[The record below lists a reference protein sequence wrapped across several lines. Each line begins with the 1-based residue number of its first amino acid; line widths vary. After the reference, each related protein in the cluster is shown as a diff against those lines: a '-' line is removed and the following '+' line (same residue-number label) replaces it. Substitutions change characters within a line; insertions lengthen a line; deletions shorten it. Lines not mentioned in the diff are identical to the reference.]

1 MSAMNQ
7 AIRSKTVFFFT
18 FFFFVLILSSIFS
31 YGVYS
36 TKTSEI
42 NQQFQP
48 VTKECQ
54 SISFDILADYD
65 FGTLDWSGGSQSNQF
80 ITNQIEQIIPQS
92 IKALDNQLVS
102 VIGFVLPVETD
113 GERIDSFLLL
123 RDLQMCC
130 YGTLPELNEW
140 VYVEVPDYLE
150 AKNLIS
156 DTPIKVWGTLQV
168 EPRFKDDFL
177 LSIYSLTFSDAD
189 ALLNENESEE
199 YFSYV
204 PKNKK
209 GGKRLP
215 PFLFS
220 VED

>member
-1 MSAMNQ
+1 MSGMNQ
-7 AIRSKTVFFFT
+7 TIRSKTVFFFT
-18 FFFFVLILSSIFS
+18 FFFLVLILSLIFS
-31 YGVYS
+31 YGVHP

-48 VTKECQ
+48 VAKECQ

-80 ITNQIEQIIPQS
+80 IANQIEQIIPES
-92 IKALDNQLVS
+92 IKALDNQQIS
-102 VIGFVLPVETD
+102 VTGFVLPIETD

-140 VYVEVPDYLE
+140 IYVEVPNHLE

-156 DTPIKVWGTLQV
+156 DTPIKVRGTLQV

-177 LSIYSLTFSDAD
+177 LSIYSLTFSNAD
-189 ALLNENESEE
+189 ALLNATESE
-199 YFSYV
+199 
-204 PKNKK
+204 
-209 GGKRLP
+209 G
-215 PFLFS
+215 
-220 VED
+220 

>member
-1 MSAMNQ
+1 MSGMNQ
-7 AIRSKTVFFFT
+7 TIRSKTVFFFT
-18 FFFFVLILSSIFS
+18 FFFLVLILSLIFS
-31 YGVYS
+31 YGVHP

-42 NQQFQP
+42 NQQFQL

-80 ITNQIEQIIPQS
+80 IANQIEQIIPES
-92 IKALDNQLVS
+92 IKALDNQQIS
-102 VIGFVLPVETD
+102 VTGFVLPIETD

-140 VYVEVPDYLE
+140 IYVEVPNHLE

-156 DTPIKVWGTLQV
+156 DTPIKVRGTLQV

-177 LSIYSLTFSDAD
+177 LSIYSLTFSNAD
-189 ALLNENESEE
+189 ALLNANESE
-199 YFSYV
+199 
-204 PKNKK
+204 
-209 GGKRLP
+209 G
-215 PFLFS
+215 
-220 VED
+220 

>member
-48 VTKECQ
+48 VSKEYQ

-80 ITNQIEQIIPQS
+80 IANQIEQIIPES
-92 IKALDNQLVS
+92 IKALDNQQIS
-102 VIGFVLPVETD
+102 VTGFVLPIETD
-113 GERIDSFLLL
+113 GDRIDSFLLL

-140 VYVEVPDYLE
+140 IYVEIPNHLE

-156 DTPIKVWGTLQV
+156 DTPIKVRGTLQV

-177 LSIYSLTFSDAD
+177 LSIYSLTFSNAD
-189 ALLNENESEE
+189 ALLNANESE
-199 YFSYV
+199 
-204 PKNKK
+204 
-209 GGKRLP
+209 G
-215 PFLFS
+215 
-220 VED
+220 

>member
-1 MSAMNQ
+1 MSGMNQ
-7 AIRSKTVFFFT
+7 TIRSKTVFFFT
-18 FFFFVLILSSIFS
+18 FFFLVLILSLIFS
-31 YGVYS
+31 YGVHP

-80 ITNQIEQIIPQS
+80 IATQIEQIIPES
-92 IKALDNQLVS
+92 IKALDNQQIS
-102 VIGFVLPVETD
+102 VTGFVLPIETD

-140 VYVEVPDYLE
+140 IYVEVPNHLE

-156 DTPIKVWGTLQV
+156 DTPIKVRGTLQV

-177 LSIYSLTFSDAD
+177 LSIYSLTFSNAD
-189 ALLNENESEE
+189 ALLNANESE
-199 YFSYV
+199 
-204 PKNKK
+204 
-209 GGKRLP
+209 G
-215 PFLFS
+215 
-220 VED
+220 

>member
-1 MSAMNQ
+1 MSGMNQ
-7 AIRSKTVFFFT
+7 TIRSKTVFFFT
-18 FFFFVLILSSIFS
+18 FFFLVLILSLIFS
-31 YGVYS
+31 YGVHP

-48 VTKECQ
+48 VAKECQ

-80 ITNQIEQIIPQS
+80 IANQIEQIIPES
-92 IKALDNQLVS
+92 IKALDNQQIS
-102 VIGFVLPVETD
+102 VTGFVLPIETD
-113 GERIDSFLLL
+113 GKRIDSFLLL

-140 VYVEVPDYLE
+140 IYVEVPNHLE

-156 DTPIKVWGTLQV
+156 DTPIKVRGTLQV

-177 LSIYSLTFSDAD
+177 LSIYSLTFSNAD
-189 ALLNENESEE
+189 ALLNVNESE
-199 YFSYV
+199 
-204 PKNKK
+204 
-209 GGKRLP
+209 G
-215 PFLFS
+215 
-220 VED
+220 

>member
-48 VTKECQ
+48 VSKEYQ

-80 ITNQIEQIIPQS
+80 IANQIEQIIPQS

-140 VYVEVPDYLE
+140 VYVEVPDHLE

-199 YFSYV
+199 
-204 PKNKK
+204 
-209 GGKRLP
+209 
-215 PFLFS
+215 
-220 VED
+220 

>member
-1 MSAMNQ
+1 MSGMNQ
-7 AIRSKTVFFFT
+7 TIRSKTVFFFT
-18 FFFFVLILSSIFS
+18 FFFLVLILSLIFS
-31 YGVYS
+31 YGVHP

-42 NQQFQP
+42 NQQFQL

-80 ITNQIEQIIPQS
+80 IATQIEQIIPES
-92 IKALDNQLVS
+92 IKALDNQQIS
-102 VIGFVLPVETD
+102 VTGFVLPIETD

-140 VYVEVPDYLE
+140 IYVEVPNHLE

-156 DTPIKVWGTLQV
+156 DTPIKVMGTLQV

-177 LSIYSLTFSDAD
+177 LSIYSLTFSNAD
-189 ALLNENESEE
+189 ALLNANESE
-199 YFSYV
+199 
-204 PKNKK
+204 
-209 GGKRLP
+209 G
-215 PFLFS
+215 
-220 VED
+220 

>member
-1 MSAMNQ
+1 MNQ
-7 AIRSKTVFFFT
+7 TIRSKTVFFFT
-18 FFFFVLILSSIFS
+18 FFFLVLILSLIFS
-31 YGVYS
+31 YGVHP

-80 ITNQIEQIIPQS
+80 IANQIEQIIPES
-92 IKALDNQLVS
+92 IKALDNQQVS
-102 VIGFVLPVETD
+102 VTGFVLPVETD

-140 VYVEVPDYLE
+140 IYVEVPNHLE

-156 DTPIKVWGTLQV
+156 DTPIKVRGTLQV

-177 LSIYSLTFSDAD
+177 LSIYSLTFSNAD
-189 ALLNENESEE
+189 ALLNANESE
-199 YFSYV
+199 
-204 PKNKK
+204 
-209 GGKRLP
+209 G
-215 PFLFS
+215 
-220 VED
+220 

>member
-1 MSAMNQ
+1 MSGMNQ
-7 AIRSKTVFFFT
+7 TIRSKTVFFFT
-18 FFFFVLILSSIFS
+18 FFFLVLILSLIFS
-31 YGVYS
+31 YGVHP

-48 VTKECQ
+48 VTKEWQ

-80 ITNQIEQIIPQS
+80 IANQIEQIIPES
-92 IKALDNQLVS
+92 IKALDNQQVS
-102 VIGFVLPVETD
+102 VTGFVLPVETD

-140 VYVEVPDYLE
+140 IYVQVPNHLE

-156 DTPIKVWGTLQV
+156 DTPIKVRGTLQV

-177 LSIYSLTFSDAD
+177 LSIYSLTFSHAD
-189 ALLNENESEE
+189 ALLNANENE
-199 YFSYV
+199 
-204 PKNKK
+204 
-209 GGKRLP
+209 G
-215 PFLFS
+215 
-220 VED
+220 

>member
-1 MSAMNQ
+1 MSGMNQ
-7 AIRSKTVFFFT
+7 TIRSKTVFFFT
-18 FFFFVLILSSIFS
+18 FFFLVLILSLIFS
-31 YGVYS
+31 YGVHP

-80 ITNQIEQIIPQS
+80 IANQIEQIIPES
-92 IKALDNQLVS
+92 IKALDNQQVS
-102 VIGFVLPVETD
+102 VTGFVLPVETD

-140 VYVEVPDYLE
+140 IYVEVPNHLE

-156 DTPIKVWGTLQV
+156 DTPIKVRGTLQV

-177 LSIYSLTFSDAD
+177 LSIYSLTFSNAD
-189 ALLNENESEE
+189 ALLSANES
-199 YFSYV
+199 
-204 PKNKK
+204 
-209 GGKRLP
+209 
-215 PFLFS
+215 
-220 VED
+220 

>member
-1 MSAMNQ
+1 MSGMNQ
-7 AIRSKTVFFFT
+7 TIRSKTVFFFT
-18 FFFFVLILSSIFS
+18 FFFLVLILSLIFS
-31 YGVYS
+31 YGVHP

-42 NQQFQP
+42 NQQFQL

-80 ITNQIEQIIPQS
+80 IANQIEQIIPES
-92 IKALDNQLVS
+92 IKALDNQQVS
-102 VIGFVLPVETD
+102 VTGFVLPVETD

-140 VYVEVPDYLE
+140 IYVEVPNHLE

-156 DTPIKVWGTLQV
+156 DTPIKVKGTLQV

-177 LSIYSLTFSDAD
+177 LSIYSLTFSNAD
-189 ALLNENESEE
+189 ALLNANESE
-199 YFSYV
+199 
-204 PKNKK
+204 
-209 GGKRLP
+209 G
-215 PFLFS
+215 
-220 VED
+220 

>member
-1 MSAMNQ
+1 MSGMNQ
-7 AIRSKTVFFFT
+7 TIRSKTVFFFT
-18 FFFFVLILSSIFS
+18 FFFLVLILSLIFS
-31 YGVYS
+31 YGVHP

-42 NQQFQP
+42 NQQFQL

-80 ITNQIEQIIPQS
+80 IANQIEQIIPES
-92 IKALDNQLVS
+92 IKALDNQQIS
-102 VIGFVLPVETD
+102 VTGFVLPIETD

-140 VYVEVPDYLE
+140 IYVEVPNHLE

-156 DTPIKVWGTLQV
+156 DTPIKVMGTLQV

-177 LSIYSLTFSDAD
+177 LSIYSLTFSNAD
-189 ALLNENESEE
+189 ALLNANESE
-199 YFSYV
+199 
-204 PKNKK
+204 
-209 GGKRLP
+209 G
-215 PFLFS
+215 
-220 VED
+220 

>member
-1 MSAMNQ
+1 MNQ
-7 AIRSKTVFFFT
+7 TIRSKTVFFFT
-18 FFFFVLILSSIFS
+18 FFFLVLMLSLIFS
-31 YGVYS
+31 YGVHP

-48 VTKECQ
+48 VAKECQ

-80 ITNQIEQIIPQS
+80 IANQIEQIIPQS

-140 VYVEVPDYLE
+140 VYVEVPDHLE

-189 ALLNENESEE
+189 ALLNDNESEE
-199 YFSYV
+199 
-204 PKNKK
+204 
-209 GGKRLP
+209 
-215 PFLFS
+215 
-220 VED
+220 

>member
-1 MSAMNQ
+1 MSGMNQ
-7 AIRSKTVFFFT
+7 TIRSKTVFFFT
-18 FFFFVLILSSIFS
+18 FFFLVLILSLIFS
-31 YGVYS
+31 YGVHP

-48 VTKECQ
+48 VAKECQ

-80 ITNQIEQIIPQS
+80 IANQIEQIIPES
-92 IKALDNQLVS
+92 IKALDNQQIS
-102 VIGFVLPVETD
+102 VTGFVLPIETD
-113 GERIDSFLLL
+113 GKRIDSFLLL

-140 VYVEVPDYLE
+140 IYVEVPNHLE

-156 DTPIKVWGTLQV
+156 DTPIKVRGTLQV

-177 LSIYSLTFSDAD
+177 LSIYSLTFSNAD
-189 ALLNENESEE
+189 ALLNANESE
-199 YFSYV
+199 
-204 PKNKK
+204 
-209 GGKRLP
+209 G
-215 PFLFS
+215 
-220 VED
+220 

>member
-1 MSAMNQ
+1 MSGVNQ
-7 AIRSKTVFFFT
+7 TIRSKTVFFFT
-18 FFFFVLILSSIFS
+18 FFFLVLILSLIFS
-31 YGVYS
+31 YGVHP

-80 ITNQIEQIIPQS
+80 IATQIEQIIPES
-92 IKALDNQLVS
+92 IKALDNQQIS
-102 VIGFVLPVETD
+102 VTGFVLPIETD

-140 VYVEVPDYLE
+140 IYVEVPNHLE

-156 DTPIKVWGTLQV
+156 DTPIKVRGTLQV

-177 LSIYSLTFSDAD
+177 LSIYSLTFINAD
-189 ALLNENESEE
+189 ALLNANESE
-199 YFSYV
+199 
-204 PKNKK
+204 
-209 GGKRLP
+209 G
-215 PFLFS
+215 
-220 VED
+220 

>member
-1 MSAMNQ
+1 MNQ
-7 AIRSKTVFFFT
+7 TIRSKTVFFFT
-18 FFFFVLILSSIFS
+18 FFFLVLILSLIFS
-31 YGVYS
+31 YGVHP

-80 ITNQIEQIIPQS
+80 IANQIEQIIPES
-92 IKALDNQLVS
+92 IKALDNQQVS
-102 VIGFVLPVETD
+102 VTGFVLPVETD

-140 VYVEVPDYLE
+140 IYVEVPNHLE

-156 DTPIKVWGTLQV
+156 DTPIKVKGTLQV

-177 LSIYSLTFSDAD
+177 LSIYSLTFSNAD
-189 ALLNENESEE
+189 ALLNANESE
-199 YFSYV
+199 
-204 PKNKK
+204 
-209 GGKRLP
+209 G
-215 PFLFS
+215 
-220 VED
+220 

>member
-1 MSAMNQ
+1 MSGMNQ
-7 AIRSKTVFFFT
+7 TIRSKTVFFFT
-18 FFFFVLILSSIFS
+18 FFFLVLILSLIFS
-31 YGVYS
+31 YGVHP

-48 VTKECQ
+48 VAKECQ

-80 ITNQIEQIIPQS
+80 IANQIEQIIPES
-92 IKALDNQLVS
+92 IKALDNQQVS
-102 VIGFVLPVETD
+102 VTGFVLPVETD

-140 VYVEVPDYLE
+140 IYVEVPNHLE

-156 DTPIKVWGTLQV
+156 DTPIKVRGTLQV

-177 LSIYSLTFSDAD
+177 LSIYSLTFSNAD
-189 ALLNENESEE
+189 ALLNANESE
-199 YFSYV
+199 
-204 PKNKK
+204 
-209 GGKRLP
+209 G
-215 PFLFS
+215 
-220 VED
+220 

>member
-1 MSAMNQ
+1 MSGMNQ
-7 AIRSKTVFFFT
+7 TIRSKTVFFFT
-18 FFFFVLILSSIFS
+18 FFFLVLILSLIFS
-31 YGVYS
+31 YGVHP

-80 ITNQIEQIIPQS
+80 IATQIEQIIPES
-92 IKALDNQLVS
+92 IKALDNQQIS
-102 VIGFVLPVETD
+102 VTGFVLPIETD

-123 RDLQMCC
+123 SDLQMCC

-140 VYVEVPDYLE
+140 IYVEVPNHLE

-156 DTPIKVWGTLQV
+156 DTPIKVMGTLQV

-177 LSIYSLTFSDAD
+177 LSIYSLTFSNAD
-189 ALLNENESEE
+189 ALLNANESE
-199 YFSYV
+199 
-204 PKNKK
+204 
-209 GGKRLP
+209 G
-215 PFLFS
+215 
-220 VED
+220 

>member
-1 MSAMNQ
+1 MSGMNQ
-7 AIRSKTVFFFT
+7 TIRSKTVFFFT
-18 FFFFVLILSSIFS
+18 FFFLVLILSLIFS
-31 YGVYS
+31 YGVHP

-80 ITNQIEQIIPQS
+80 IANQIEQIIPES
-92 IKALDNQLVS
+92 IKALDNQQIS
-102 VIGFVLPVETD
+102 VTGFVLPVETD

-140 VYVEVPDYLE
+140 IYVEVPNHLE

-156 DTPIKVWGTLQV
+156 DTPIKVKGTLQV

-177 LSIYSLTFSDAD
+177 LSIYSLTFSNAD
-189 ALLNENESEE
+189 ALLSANES
-199 YFSYV
+199 
-204 PKNKK
+204 
-209 GGKRLP
+209 
-215 PFLFS
+215 
-220 VED
+220 

>member
-48 VTKECQ
+48 VAKEYQ

-140 VYVEVPDYLE
+140 VYVEVPDHLE

-199 YFSYV
+199 
-204 PKNKK
+204 
-209 GGKRLP
+209 
-215 PFLFS
+215 
-220 VED
+220 

>member
-1 MSAMNQ
+1 MSGMNQ
-7 AIRSKTVFFFT
+7 TIRSKTVFFFT
-18 FFFFVLILSSIFS
+18 FFFLVLVLSLIFS
-31 YGVYS
+31 YGVHP

-48 VTKECQ
+48 VTKACQ

-80 ITNQIEQIIPQS
+80 IANQIEQIIPES
-92 IKALDNQLVS
+92 IKALDNQQIS
-102 VIGFVLPVETD
+102 VTGFVLPIETD

-140 VYVEVPDYLE
+140 IYVEVPNHLE

-156 DTPIKVWGTLQV
+156 DTPIKVRGTLQV

-177 LSIYSLTFSDAD
+177 LSIYSLTFSNAD
-189 ALLNENESEE
+189 ALLNANESE
-199 YFSYV
+199 
-204 PKNKK
+204 
-209 GGKRLP
+209 G
-215 PFLFS
+215 
-220 VED
+220 

>member
-1 MSAMNQ
+1 MSGMNQ
-7 AIRSKTVFFFT
+7 TIRSKTVFFFT
-18 FFFFVLILSSIFS
+18 FFFLVLILSLIFS
-31 YGVYS
+31 YGVHP

-80 ITNQIEQIIPQS
+80 IATQIEQIIPES
-92 IKALDNQLVS
+92 IKALDNQQIS
-102 VIGFVLPVETD
+102 DTGFVLPIETD

-140 VYVEVPDYLE
+140 IYVEVPNHLE

-156 DTPIKVWGTLQV
+156 DTPIKVRGTLQV

-177 LSIYSLTFSDAD
+177 LSIYSLTFSNAD
-189 ALLNENESEE
+189 ALLNANESE
-199 YFSYV
+199 
-204 PKNKK
+204 
-209 GGKRLP
+209 G
-215 PFLFS
+215 
-220 VED
+220 

>member
-1 MSAMNQ
+1 MSGMNQ
-7 AIRSKTVFFFT
+7 TIRSKTVFFFT
-18 FFFFVLILSSIFS
+18 FFFLVLILSLIFS
-31 YGVYS
+31 YGVHP

-80 ITNQIEQIIPQS
+80 IATQIEQIIPES
-92 IKALDNQLVS
+92 IKALDNQQIS
-102 VIGFVLPVETD
+102 VTGFVLPIETD

-140 VYVEVPDYLE
+140 IYVEVPNHLE

-156 DTPIKVWGTLQV
+156 DTPIKVRGTLQV

-199 YFSYV
+199 
-204 PKNKK
+204 
-209 GGKRLP
+209 
-215 PFLFS
+215 
-220 VED
+220 

>member
-1 MSAMNQ
+1 MSGMNQ
-7 AIRSKTVFFFT
+7 TIRSKTVFFFT
-18 FFFFVLILSSIFS
+18 FFFLVLILSLIFS
-31 YGVYS
+31 YGVHP

-42 NQQFQP
+42 NQQSQP

-80 ITNQIEQIIPQS
+80 IANQIEQIIPES
-92 IKALDNQLVS
+92 IKALDNQQVS
-102 VIGFVLPVETD
+102 VTGFVLPVETD

-140 VYVEVPDYLE
+140 IYVEVPNHLE

-156 DTPIKVWGTLQV
+156 DTPIKVRGTLQV

-177 LSIYSLTFSDAD
+177 LSIYSLTFSNAD
-189 ALLNENESEE
+189 ALLNANESE
-199 YFSYV
+199 
-204 PKNKK
+204 
-209 GGKRLP
+209 G
-215 PFLFS
+215 
-220 VED
+220 

>member
-1 MSAMNQ
+1 MSGMNQ
-7 AIRSKTVFFFT
+7 TIRSKTVFFFT
-18 FFFFVLILSSIFS
+18 FFFLVLVLSLIFS
-31 YGVYS
+31 YGVHP

-48 VTKECQ
+48 VAKECQ

-80 ITNQIEQIIPQS
+80 IANQLEKIIPES
-92 IKALDNQLVS
+92 IKALDNQPIS
-102 VIGFVLPVETD
+102 VTGFVLPIETD

-140 VYVEVPDYLE
+140 IYVEVPNHLE

-156 DTPIKVWGTLQV
+156 DTPIKVRGTLQV

-177 LSIYSLTFSDAD
+177 LSIYSLTFSNAD
-189 ALLNENESEE
+189 ALLNANESE
-199 YFSYV
+199 
-204 PKNKK
+204 
-209 GGKRLP
+209 G
-215 PFLFS
+215 
-220 VED
+220 

>member
-1 MSAMNQ
+1 MSGVNQ
-7 AIRSKTVFFFT
+7 TIRSKTVFFFT
-18 FFFFVLILSSIFS
+18 FFFLVLILSLIFS
-31 YGVYS
+31 YGVHP

-80 ITNQIEQIIPQS
+80 IATQIEQIIPES
-92 IKALDNQLVS
+92 IKALDNQQIS
-102 VIGFVLPVETD
+102 VTGFVLPIETD

-140 VYVEVPDYLE
+140 IYVEVPNHLE

-156 DTPIKVWGTLQV
+156 DTPIKVRGTLQV

-177 LSIYSLTFSDAD
+177 LSIYSLTFSNAD
-189 ALLNENESEE
+189 ALLNANESE
-199 YFSYV
+199 
-204 PKNKK
+204 
-209 GGKRLP
+209 G
-215 PFLFS
+215 
-220 VED
+220 